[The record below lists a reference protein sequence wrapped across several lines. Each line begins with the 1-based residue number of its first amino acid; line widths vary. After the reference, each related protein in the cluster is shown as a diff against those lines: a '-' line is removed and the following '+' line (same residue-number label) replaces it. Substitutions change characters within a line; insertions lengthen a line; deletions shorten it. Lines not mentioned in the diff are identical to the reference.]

1 MKELLNI
8 EEYQLTGKQ
17 KQIVDVL
24 WKRGAAVAYMTEEE
38 LAQESGVSIASV
50 SRFWALAG
58 YANFKAFKAAVREK
72 IETTPEN
79 KMKNSVRQTKDDP
92 LFDQL
97 VDQHFKSLA
106 LTSQQFDERT
116 FKAAILK
123 ILQASTIFIH
133 APASAEGLGT
143 LLEFRLK
150 RFGFSI
156 ERIAKSGAEIYES
169 LIHMNETSTVI
180 IFQFVEPLPETRVL
194 LDYAQKC
201 GSGTVLITDRLV
213 SEMNESVDHL
223 LYVYRGEQ
231 WEFHTM
237 VTPTVMLEALVI
249 GIGSEMEEKSLEQ
262 LKKISHIR
270 NHYKHI
276 VPK

>member
-1 MKELLNI
+1 MNDLLQLDDH
-8 EEYQLTGKQ
+8 QLTGKQ
-17 KQIVDVL
+17 KQIADIL
-24 WKRGAAVAYMTEEE
+24 WKRGLGVAYMNEAEV
-38 LAQESGVSIASV
+38 AQEAGVSIASV

-58 YANFKAFKAAVREK
+58 YKNFKAFKAAVREK

-79 KMKNSVRQTKDDP
+79 KLKNSVSQTKDDP

-106 LTSQQFDERT
+106 LTSQQFEERT
-116 FKAAILK
+116 FKAAIL
-123 ILQASTIFIH
+123 TIMKATTVFIH
-133 APASAEGLGT
+133 APASSEGLGT

-150 RFGFSI
+150 RFGFSV

-169 LIHMNETSTVI
+169 LIHMNEASTVI
-180 IFQFVEPLPETRVL
+180 VFQFVEPLPETKVL

-201 GSGTVLITDRLV
+201 GAGTVLITDRLV
-213 SEMNESVDHL
+213 SEMNASVDHL

-249 GIGSEMEEKSLEQ
+249 GIGSEMEEQSLEQ
-262 LKKISHIR
+262 LKKISRIR